1 MRNIWAFLPCVFCV
15 FPGLFAPAGAQDY
28 PTKHVRFVV
37 PYAPGGGLDVVG
49 RPISQK
55 LTELWGQPVLI
66 ENRPGAG
73 TTLGTATVAKAP
85 PDGYTLLLTLSA
97 LASGPG
103 LYPKLPY
110 DPARDF
116 APVIWIATTS
126 YVLSVHPSV
135 PVKSVRELIALAKAK
150 PGQLNY
156 ASSGQGGDPHLTTE
170 LFMLMTG
177 TQMTHIPYNGGNPAA
192 MAAIGGQVDLS
203 FMPTVSGTP
212 YIKSGKMRGI
222 AISTPQRSPVFPE
235 LPTIAESGVPGYVAE
250 AWSGILAPAQTP
262 REIVV
267 RINSAVARI
276 VHAPDMTA
284 YLLARQTVPK
294 GSGIEEFTARL
305 RSDIEKKT
313 QLIRRANIKVD

>member
-1 MRNIWAFLPCVFCV
+1 MRVFWAFSVGVL
-15 FPGLFAPAGAQDY
+15 AWIPAWAWAQEY
-28 PTKHVRFVV
+28 PQKPMRFVV

-55 LTELWGQPVLI
+55 LHELWGQPVLI

-73 TTLGTATVAKAP
+73 TTLGVAIAAKAP
-85 PDGYTLLLTLSA
+85 PDGYTLLLTLSS
-97 LASGPG
+97 LTSGPG

-110 DPARDF
+110 DPVRDF

-126 YVLSVHPSV
+126 YVLAVHPSV
-135 PVKSVRELIALAKAK
+135 PVKSVHELIALARAK

-156 ASSGQGGDPHLTTE
+156 ASSGQGSDPHLSAE
-170 LFMLMTG
+170 LFKLMTR
-177 TQMTHIPYNGGNPAA
+177 TQMTHIPYSGGNPAA

-212 YIKSGKMRGI
+212 YVKSGKMRGL

-235 LPTIAESGVPGYVAE
+235 LPTIAESGVPGYAAE
-250 AWSGILAPAQTP
+250 AWSGLLAPAHTP

-267 RINSAVARI
+267 KLNAAVAKI
-276 VHAPDMTA
+276 VHAPDMSSF
-284 YLLARQTVPK
+284 LLSRQTVPK
-294 GSGIEEFTARL
+294 GSSIEEFATRL
-305 RSDIEKKT
+305 RQDVEKKT
-313 QLIRRANIKVD
+313 QLIQQAKIRIE

>member
-1 MRNIWAFLPCVFCV
+1 MRVFWAFSIVVLTWITGMSALAV
-15 FPGLFAPAGAQDY
+15 AQEY
-28 PTKHVRFVV
+28 PSKPIRFIV

-55 LTELWGQPVLI
+55 LFEQWGQPALI

-97 LASGPG
+97 LTSGPG

-156 ASSGQGGDPHLTTE
+156 ASSGQGSDPHLTAE
-170 LFMLMTG
+170 LFKLMTG
-177 TQMTHIPYNGGNPAA
+177 THMTHIPYSGGNPAA
-192 MAAIGGQVDLS
+192 MAVIGGQVDLS

-212 YIKSGKMRGI
+212 YIKAGKIRGL

-235 LPTIAESGVPGYVAE
+235 LPTIAESGVPGYAAE

-262 REIVV
+262 REIIT
-267 RINSAVARI
+267 RINSAVAKI
-276 VHAPDMTA
+276 VHTPEITA

-294 GSGIEEFTARL
+294 GSSIEEFTARL
-305 RSDIEKKT
+305 HSDIEKKT
-313 QLIRRANIKVD
+313 QLIRRANIRVE

>member
-1 MRNIWAFLPCVFCV
+1 MRVFWAFSVGVL
-15 FPGLFAPAGAQDY
+15 AWIPAWAWAQEY
-28 PTKHVRFVV
+28 PQKPMRFVV

-55 LTELWGQPVLI
+55 LHELWGQPVLI

-73 TTLGTATVAKAP
+73 TTLGVAIAAKAP
-85 PDGYTLLLTLSA
+85 PDGYTLLLTLSS
-97 LASGPG
+97 LTSGPG

-110 DPARDF
+110 DPVRDF

-126 YVLSVHPSV
+126 YVLAVHPSV
-135 PVKSVRELIALAKAK
+135 PVKSVRELIALARAK

-156 ASSGQGGDPHLTTE
+156 ASSGQGSDPHLSAE
-170 LFMLMTG
+170 LFKLMTR
-177 TQMTHIPYNGGNPAA
+177 TQMTHIPYSGGNPAA

-212 YIKSGKMRGI
+212 YVKSGKMRGL

-235 LPTIAESGVPGYVAE
+235 LPTIAESGVPGYAAE
-250 AWSGILAPAQTP
+250 AWSGLLAPAHTP

-267 RINSAVARI
+267 KLNAAVAKI
-276 VHAPDMTA
+276 VHAPDMSSF
-284 YLLARQTVPK
+284 LLSRQTVPK
-294 GSGIEEFTARL
+294 GSSIEEFATRL
-305 RSDIEKKT
+305 RQDVEKKT
-313 QLIRRANIKVD
+313 QLIQQAKIRIE